1 MSAPS
6 PELLFTVITPSI
18 GTRPL
23 ALAQAIASVE
33 AAVAHAQAHAG
44 LDPARVEMLVGFDG
58 VDGMRPAS
66 PLANLRFF
74 VLPRP
79 AGRVSGFGN
88 HIRDALLRA
97 ARGSHLLFLD
107 DDNALT
113 ENALTSYLPHVDTAL
128 AAECIIAR
136 IDTSRAFDVPFLPR
150 PAPQGCDPAADA
162 IRPGN
167 IDPLCLC
174 IAREL
179 ALVRGRGWADEGG
192 YESDFL
198 NIRRYFRRARGVLRI
213 ADLVGVYDAGRGLDP
228 GGQNE
233 RQKRAEQSG
242 R

>member
-97 ARGSHLLFLD
+97 ARGSHL
-107 DDNALT
+107 
-113 ENALTSYLPHVDTAL
+113 
-128 AAECIIAR
+128 
-136 IDTSRAFDVPFLPR
+136 
-150 PAPQGCDPAADA
+150 
-162 IRPGN
+162 
-167 IDPLCLC
+167 
-174 IAREL
+174 
-179 ALVRGRGWADEGG
+179 
-192 YESDFL
+192 
-198 NIRRYFRRARGVLRI
+198 
-213 ADLVGVYDAGRGLDP
+213 
-228 GGQNE
+228 
-233 RQKRAEQSG
+233 
-242 R
+242 